1 MDYSIKQLNERE
13 KEEFLKARTD
23 SLFLPKNIKNALQQ
37 SDIRTVRGLIS
48 KSRSEL
54 KKRFAFNKEDYD
66 AITVSLDNLIVG
78 LFGHELKTHQIKES
92 KPAVVTNTQV
102 LNKNEVDNIINL
114 FASFFDIDKQF
125 LIGKDRRQD
134 TVIARDIIV
143 YILRVHGGMSFP
155 AIGRLLGGRD
165 HTTIIHAYSKIERK
179 VKNNREFEEDFSS
192 LIEEAKKFKEST
204 LASEK
209 ASQSIM
215 KHFSSSSSYFEK
227 ASLPI
232 QIPQRN
238 QKILDLYR
246 QGFVLEDIGKKIGV
260 TRERARQIIVK
271 TIKQMAFNESLKT
284 GIKVEFDTLMAS
296 EKESRRLLIES
307 KKPKKQPKLPKVYRW
322 SVFYDAC
329 KECGTTET
337 KHYKYGLCEVCG
349 NRSIVGPAR
358 EKMIL
363 EHDNKCDICG
373 KTREQSYEDHGRD
386 FYLIRKSESVYCR
399 GCFLEEMGKK
409 LADSRKNRWRM
420 FYN

>member
-13 KEEFLKARTD
+13 KEEFLKWRTD
-23 SLFLPKNIKNALQQ
+23 SLFLPKNIKSALQQ

-54 KKRFAFNKEDYD
+54 KQRFGFNKEDYD
-66 AITVSLDNLIVG
+66 AITVSLDKLVSGLVG
-78 LFGHELKTHQIKES
+78 YEFKMHQIEGS

-102 LNKNEVDNIINL
+102 LNKNKIENIINS
-114 FASFFDIDKQF
+114 FASFFSIGKQF

-165 HTTIIHAYSKIERK
+165 HTTIIHAYSKIENK
-179 VKNNREFEEDFSS
+179 VKNNKEFEEDFSS
-192 LIEEAKKFKEST
+192 LIEETKKFKGST
-204 LASEK
+204 LVSEK

-215 KHFSSSSSYFEK
+215 KYFSSSSSYLDK
-227 ASLPI
+227 SSLPI
-232 QIPQRN
+232 QINQRN

-246 QGFVLEDIGKKIGV
+246 QGHVLEDIGKKIGI

-271 TIKQMAFNESLKT
+271 TIKHIAFNESLTT
-284 GIKVEFDTLMAS
+284 GTKVDFDTLMAK

-307 KKPKKQPKLPKVYRW
+307 KKPIKQQKPPKVYRW
-322 SVFYDAC
+322 SVYHDAC
-329 KECGTTET
+329 KKCGTTET
-337 KHYKYGLCEVCG
+337 KHYKHGLCEICG
-349 NRSIVGPAR
+349 NRSIVGPTR
-358 EKMIL
+358 EKMIFDH
-363 EHDNKCDICG
+363 ENKCDICD
-373 KTREQSYEDHGRD
+373 KTREQNYEDNGRD
-386 FYLIRKSESVYCR
+386 FYLIRKSGSVYCR
-399 GCFLEEMGKK
+399 GCFLEEMGKN